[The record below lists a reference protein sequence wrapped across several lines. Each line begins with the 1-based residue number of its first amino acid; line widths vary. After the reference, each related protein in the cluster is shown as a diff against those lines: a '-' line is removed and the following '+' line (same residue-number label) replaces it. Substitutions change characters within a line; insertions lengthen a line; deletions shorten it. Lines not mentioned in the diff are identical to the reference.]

1 MLLLYLEKNEIN
13 FKQKEHT
20 FLHYL
25 AVSGTETQYRMLKL
39 LDKCKLQVFFFLF
52 FFKYNFVKL
61 FSVFIVAVNF

>member
-39 LDKCKLQVFFFLF
+39 LDKCKLQVFFSFFLNTTLSNFFLF
-52 FFKYNFVKL
+52 L
-61 FSVFIVAVNF
+61 